1 MCRVAYI
8 WFDWIYVDML
18 KDLIGT
24 NMHITESKL
33 RSIIK
38 IILKEQNAT
47 ECLTSGANFNT
58 QISPRRVSVSVD
70 MPFDLNLDEEE
81 AIKLEALLHNAVELV
96 LSRYF

>member
-1 MCRVAYI
+1 
-8 WFDWIYVDML
+8 ML
-18 KDLIGT
+18 KDLTGV
-24 NMHITESKL
+24 NMRISEIRL
-33 RSIIK
+33 RNIIK
-38 IILKEQNAT
+38 SILKEQNAT

-58 QISPRRVSVSVD
+58 QISPRNVSISVD